1 VPKVWQCLS
10 ENTQQSIRAI
20 AAVTG
25 IPKSSV
31 HRHLK
36 AIERRQQHA
45 ESYLWETAEGGEWRK
60 LMVFGV
66 IYCFG
71 IKGGIGADSL
81 SDFFICCTWSSG
93 LGVLPVRCG
102 SWKCKSK
109 GK

>member
-81 SDFFICCTWSSG
+81 SDFFSSVA
-93 LGVLPVRCG
+93 LGAADCVLPVRCG

>member
-1 VPKVWQCLS
+1 LTCPSSVFLEPVIQNSSIKERCQKSGNAC

-36 AIERRQQHA
+36 AIERQQHA

-81 SDFFICCTWSSG
+81 SDFFICCT
-93 LGVLPVRCG
+93 
-102 SWKCKSK
+102 
-109 GK
+109 